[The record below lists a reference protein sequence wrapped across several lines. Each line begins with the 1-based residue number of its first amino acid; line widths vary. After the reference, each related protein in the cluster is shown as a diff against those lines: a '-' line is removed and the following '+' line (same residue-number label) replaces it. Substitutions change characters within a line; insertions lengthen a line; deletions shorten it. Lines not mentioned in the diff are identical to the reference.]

1 MTDATQTEI
10 LEAAKQGAAM
20 DVRVSM
26 PARIISFDPA
36 TKLAQVEI
44 LMQMVD
50 EEGNAISYPPLV
62 DCPCKFTRGGGFH
75 AVHPY
80 AEGDNGAVL
89 FSDRCLDGWF
99 ESGKAAPPMDYRIHS
114 MSDAYFIGGIDNST
128 DVSPIIDNAMFI
140 GKDDN
145 SAGIQ
150 INSDGS
156 VIIKGTS
163 LTIEPPTTSSS
174 ITSSADIKTS
184 ANVYANGKP
193 LDGHSHGGVER
204 GGSNTDPL

>member
-1 MTDATQTEI
+1 
-10 LEAAKQGAAM
+10 
-20 DVRVSM
+20 
-26 PARIISFDPA
+26 
-36 TKLAQVEI
+36 
-44 LMQMVD
+44 
-50 EEGNAISYPPLV
+50 
-62 DCPCKFTRGGGFH
+62 
-75 AVHPY
+75 
-80 AEGDNGAVL
+80 
-89 FSDRCLDGWF
+89 
-99 ESGKAAPPMDYRIHS
+99 
-114 MSDAYFIGGIDNST
+114 
-128 DVSPIIDNAMFI
+128 AMFI

-150 INSDGS
+150 INADGS

-174 ITSSADIKTS
+174 ITSNADIRTS